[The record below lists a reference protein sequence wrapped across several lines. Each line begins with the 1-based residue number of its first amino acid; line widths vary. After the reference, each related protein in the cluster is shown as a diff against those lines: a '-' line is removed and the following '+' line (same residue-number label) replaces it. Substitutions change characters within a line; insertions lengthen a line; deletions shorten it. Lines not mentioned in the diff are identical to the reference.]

1 MSSWNAI
8 AAPAGTPPAVIERL
22 NRAVREAIAS
32 PAIADKL
39 QKMGMRLQAGSPEQ
53 AQALLVGDIK
63 KWTEVIRKAKIEV
76 E

>member
-1 MSSWNAI
+1 
-8 AAPAGTPPAVIERL
+8 
-22 NRAVREAIAS
+22 
-32 PAIADKL
+32 
-39 QKMGMRLQAGSPEQ
+39 MGMRLQAGSPEQ